1 MAEVQLLV
9 GGVVVLQALGVQ
21 LVLRVDFYSELDNV
35 LTFDIS
41 HGTHTHTHFYVYLRQ
56 GSFMVTEQ
64 MGIVQLPAM
73 ADWARYLGLREPG
86 WWW

>member
-41 HGTHTHTHFYVYLRQ
+41 HGTHTHTHKLTHTLLCLFKTRKFH
-56 GSFMVTEQ
+56 GH
-64 MGIVQLPAM
+64 
-73 ADWARYLGLREPG
+73 
-86 WWW
+86 

>member
-41 HGTHTHTHFYVYLRQ
+41 HGTHTHTHT
-56 GSFMVTEQ
+56 FMF
-64 MGIVQLPAM
+64 IK
-73 ADWARYLGLREPG
+73 D
-86 WWW
+86 

>member
-41 HGTHTHTHFYVYLRQ
+41 HGTHTHTHTLLCLFKTRKFH
-56 GSFMVTEQ
+56 GH
-64 MGIVQLPAM
+64 
-73 ADWARYLGLREPG
+73 
-86 WWW
+86 